1 MSHDRGVGS
10 YAPLT
15 SLVDGS
21 ALHPNVRV
29 EQLDWDDAF
38 SQADIY
44 LRFKSKLV
52 EINADLVLGAD
63 IVFDPQLIP
72 SLVATLVSTLEIPSS
87 ETREREALVA
97 LTLRNPTT
105 LGLFLST
112 AGQCLLLDILNLD
125 LIVLL

>member
-29 EQLDWDDAF
+29 EQLDWDDAS
-38 SQADIY
+38 SQADTY

-112 AGQCLLLDILNLD
+112 AGQCLRLDILNLD